1 MGIPEKV
8 TLLIESE
15 VEKQTHERLCDM
27 VVKVSQ
33 LYSVPLKIARR
44 DLLGDAYCMGVKK
57 NGHLCMHRSVKDGYC
72 MQHMNDSRPHKP
84 IVMKEGV
91 RHTHV
96 YPSPLQEGCPAC
108 DLLKKNRE
116 SNEFRDLSTI
126 M

>member
-15 VEKQTHERLCDM
+15 VERRAHEKMCEI
-27 VVKVSQ
+27 VQKVSQ

-44 DLLGDAYCMGVKK
+44 DLLDDTYCMGVKRSGK
-57 NGHLCMHRSVKDGYC
+57 LCIHSAVKDGYC
-72 MQHMNDSRPHKP
+72 LHHVNDSRPHKP
-84 IVMKEGV
+84 IVIKEAV
-91 RHTHV
+91 RHNHV
-96 YPSPLQEGCPAC
+96 YPSPLQEDCPAC
-108 DLLKKNRE
+108 ALVKKNRE

>member
-1 MGIPEKV
+1 MGISEKV
-8 TLLIESE
+8 TLLIEAE
-15 VEKQTHERLCDM
+15 VDRKAHERLCEI
-27 VVKVSQ
+27 VEKVSH

-57 NGHLCMHRSVKDGYC
+57 SGKLCTNRSVKDGYC
-72 MQHMNDSRPHKP
+72 MHHINDSRPHKP
-84 IVMKEGV
+84 IVIKEAV

-108 DLLKKNRE
+108 ALVKKNRE

>member
-15 VEKQTHERLCDM
+15 VERQTHERLCAM
-27 VVKVSQ
+27 VEKVSK

-44 DLLGDAYCMGVKK
+44 DLLGDGYCMGVKRSGK
-57 NGHLCMHRSVKDGYC
+57 LCTNKIVKDGYC
-72 MQHMNDSRPHKP
+72 LHHVNDSRPHKP
-84 IVMKEGV
+84 IVIKDTV
-91 RHTHV
+91 RHNHV

-108 DLLKKNRE
+108 ALLTKNRDN
-116 SNEFRDLSTI
+116 NEFRDLSTI